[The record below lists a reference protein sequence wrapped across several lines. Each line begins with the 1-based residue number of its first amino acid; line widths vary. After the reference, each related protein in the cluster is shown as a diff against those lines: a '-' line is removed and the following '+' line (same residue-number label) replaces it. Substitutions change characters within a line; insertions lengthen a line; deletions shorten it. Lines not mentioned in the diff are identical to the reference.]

1 MLVQT
6 PQVRLERIHSN
17 AAASPAGFWYEQ
29 EEAEWVLVLR
39 GSARLQFEDESE
51 PRDLCVGDSLLIRAG
66 RRHRVVATDPAP
78 GTLWLALFWSAS
90 A

>member
-1 MLVQT
+1 MAKVVAGVLD
-6 PQVRLERIHSN
+6 RIPSRVLN
-17 AAASPAGFWYEQ
+17 TALRALP
-29 EEAEWVLVLR
+29 EARRADLDLR
-39 GSARLQFEDESE
+39 RARLQFEDEPE

-66 RRHRVVATDPAP
+66 RRHRVVATDPDP